1 MLPAMLTVS
10 SRVRMLLLSGKEF
23 ARSAEAA
30 QDVGSSLG
38 WEDPLEEG
46 MSAHSSIPAW
56 RIPWTEHPGKL
67 QTIALQRV
75 ECD

>member
-30 QDVGSSLG
+30 QDVGSSLVG
-38 WEDPLEEG
+38 K
-46 MSAHSSIPAW
+46 
-56 RIPWTEHPGKL
+56 IPWRRACQPTPVFLPGESHGQSIL
-67 QTIALQRV
+67 ESYRP
-75 ECD
+75 